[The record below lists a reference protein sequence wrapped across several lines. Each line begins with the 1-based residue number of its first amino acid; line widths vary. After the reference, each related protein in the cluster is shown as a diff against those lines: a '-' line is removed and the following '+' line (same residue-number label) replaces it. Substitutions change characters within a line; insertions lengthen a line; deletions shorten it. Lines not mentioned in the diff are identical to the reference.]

1 MDMQNVLY
9 VCLTQIYLEDII
21 GEISQ
26 LQKDKYH
33 VVLFTKG
40 IRSDKLI
47 ENEVEG
53 DGGGL
58 RKGTRG
64 ELMFKG
70 SSVCI
75 WEEARFWRWVMVT
88 IAQQGKH
95 ASC

>member
-9 VCLTQIYLEDII
+9 VCLTRIYLEDII

-26 LQKDKYH
+26 LQKDKYC

-40 IRSDKLI
+40 VRSDKLI
-47 ENEVEG
+47 EKEVEG

-58 RKGTRG
+58 RKGIRG
-64 ELMFKG
+64 ELVFKG

-75 WEEARFWRWVMVT
+75 WEEARFWRWVMVMIT
-88 IAQQGKH
+88 QQGKH